1 MTSLANQLKSLA
13 LPHTQ
18 ALLGDEKKRVSLLF
32 DPTEA
37 ANLDR
42 EAIFAIGK
50 HVKLIRREESG
61 NICVTLLKILI
72 APC

>member
-18 ALLGDEKKRVSLLF
+18 AILGDQSKRVSLLF

-37 ANLDR
+37 ANLDK
-42 EAIFAIGK
+42 EAVLAIGN
-50 HVKLIRREESG
+50 VY
-61 NICVTLLKILI
+61 VAFFPT
-72 APC
+72 

>member
-18 ALLGDEKKRVSLLF
+18 AILGDQSKRVSLLF

-37 ANLDR
+37 ANLDK
-42 EAIFAIGK
+42 EAVLAIGN
-50 HVKLIRREESG
+50 VYVAFFPI
-61 NICVTLLKILI
+61 
-72 APC
+72 

>member
-1 MTSLANQLKSLA
+1 MYWAAVLYFADTAMTSLASQLKSLA

-18 ALLGDEKKRVSLLF
+18 AILGDERKRVSLLF

-42 EAIFAIGK
+42 EAVFAIG
-50 HVKLIRREESG
+50 
-61 NICVTLLKILI
+61 NIQL
-72 APC
+72 